1 MKTKKDLSLIEK
13 ARKAFFENGPMTVY
27 EAKDVIG
34 RCGLEHLR
42 TILNNNDDIFQIVGW
57 LHRPGV
63 QAQHIYG
70 LIGVVQELN
79 PEPKKAHPFDLPKH
93 SIIYREM
100 VKAQRV
106 KYERY

>member
-1 MKTKKDLSLIEK
+1 MKTKKDLDLIEK

-27 EAKDVIG
+27 EAKDAIG

-42 TILNNNDDIFQIVGW
+42 TILNNNDDIFKIVGL

-63 QAQHIYG
+63 QSQYIYG

-79 PEPKKAHPFDLPKH
+79 PEPKKAHPFDLPQH